1 MISETKH
8 LHFFFIF
15 FFLNKKKK
23 QKYILRRVGGEGEG
37 GERRKFFLSW
47 GLKTVTS
54 WRVLKCN
61 LTKMN
66 VVNVKKIIFY
76 NASSWNKQY
85 QGTGVQHMQRM

>member
-23 QKYILRRVGGEGEG
+23 QYILRTGRVGKGEG

-66 VVNVKKIIFY
+66 VVNVKKILFY
-76 NASSWNKQY
+76 NASSWNK
-85 QGTGVQHMQRM
+85 HL